1 MGWWTRPRSWRKRAC
16 CGGGG
21 EDCRESD
28 KDNGAK
34 GTVVYR
40 HFQNIFRS
48 DFIFCD
54 KNFAGT
60 REISIYFWREPPE
73 TFENLKLIKVI
84 KIRNQNSPD
93 RLIPEPNFETLPKN
107 TDHNPKNPPTFQHF
121 TFNDQDA
128 TCANSSAG
136 FFKYKPLGSSCP
148 IHRSRLTAPYCTIR
162 QSSSQDPLHQPLTR

>member
-1 MGWWTRPRSWRKRAC
+1 MLWGTMGWWTRPRSWRKRAC
-16 CGGGG
+16 CGGGV

-34 GTVVYR
+34 GQVVYR

-93 RLIPEPNFETLPKN
+93 RLIPEPNFETLPNN
-107 TDHNPKNPPTFQHF
+107 TDHNQQQTTHIPTLYIQWPRCHP
-121 TFNDQDA
+121 
-128 TCANSSAG
+128 CPC
-136 FFKYKPLGSSCP
+136 PLLHWVLKVQV
-148 IHRSRLTAPYCTIR
+148 HRSELTTPYWTTVE
-162 QSSSQDPLHQPLTR
+162 HAA